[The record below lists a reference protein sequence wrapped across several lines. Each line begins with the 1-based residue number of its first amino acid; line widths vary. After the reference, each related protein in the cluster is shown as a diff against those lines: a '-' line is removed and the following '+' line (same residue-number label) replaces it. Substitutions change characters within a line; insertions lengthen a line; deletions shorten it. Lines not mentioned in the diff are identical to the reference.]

1 MTESRQ
7 RRFWGWGYE
16 DAGPDATELAA
27 VEAGLRHFL
36 GMNAFTARPRP
47 SLSGISLRAPR
58 VEKPPPLASILSDAP
73 YDRAAHTY
81 GRSYRD
87 LVRSTRGDFS
97 NPPDFV
103 AFPRTEDE
111 VVRVLAHCDAKRLAA
126 IPFGGGSSVCGGV
139 EPDPDGAFAG
149 SISIDLGRLDR
160 VLDVDPLSRAARV
173 QAGVLGPSLEE
184 QLRPSGLTLRHFP
197 QSFEFSSLG
206 GWIVT
211 RAGGHYAT
219 LYTHIDD
226 FVESVRVVTP
236 TGIVETRR
244 LPGSGAGPSPERLF
258 LGSEGIF
265 GIVTEAWMRLQA
277 RPRHR
282 ASFSAACPDFSR
294 GLDAVRALAQSGL
307 FPSNCRLLDSTEA
320 LLNGAGPGDRA
331 MLLVAFESADHSVQE
346 RIVRAAELC
355 RDHGAEVPE
364 RALVNRVASDGDRE
378 GAAGAWR
385 SAFLRAPYLR
395 DELVLRS
402 VFVETF
408 ETATTWDRLHALH
421 AAVTSAGKRAA
432 RETGGAALVT
442 CRITHAY
449 PDGAAPYFT
458 VIAPAVTGEE
468 LAQWDTI
475 KRAMTTAMLDNGGTT
490 THHHAVGRDFR
501 EYYERERSPGFAGAL
516 AAAKRALDPN
526 GILNPG
532 VLLKS

>member
-1 MTESRQ
+1 MPS

-16 DAGPDATELAA
+16 ESGPDAGQLSA
-27 VEAGLRHFL
+27 VQAGLRHFL
-36 GMNAFTARPRP
+36 GLTDFAPRPRP
-47 SLSGISLRAPR
+47 VLSSIPLRAPR
-58 VEKPPPLASILSDAP
+58 FERPSALASILSDSP
-73 YDRAAHTY
+73 HDRAAHAY

-103 AFPRTEDE
+103 AFPSTEED
-111 VVRVLAHCDAKRLAA
+111 VVRVLGFCDAKRLAA

-139 EPDPDGAFAG
+139 EPDPDGVFAG
-149 SISIDLGRLDR
+149 SVTIDLTHLDQ
-160 VLDVDPLSRAARV
+160 VLEVDPVSRAARI
-173 QAGVLGPSLEE
+173 QGGVLGPSLEE
-184 QLRPSGLTLRHFP
+184 QLRPSGFTLRHFP

-206 GWIVT
+206 GWIAT

-244 LPGSGAGPSPERLF
+244 LPGSGAGPSPERWF
-258 LGSEGIF
+258 LGSEGVF
-265 GIVTEAWMRLQA
+265 GVVTEAWMRLQE
-277 RPRHR
+277 RPKHR
-282 ASFSAACPDFSR
+282 ASFSASCPDFSR
-294 GLDAVRALAQSGL
+294 GLGAVRALAQSGL
-307 FPSNCRLLDSTEA
+307 FPSNCRLLDPMEA
-320 LLNGAGPGDRA
+320 LLNGAGGGDRA
-331 MLLVAFESADHSVQE
+331 MLLVAFESADHPVEE
-346 RIVRAAELC
+346 RIRRAAELC

-364 RALVNRVASDGDRE
+364 SALVSRSSADGDRD

-402 VFVETF
+402 IFVETF
-408 ETATTWDRLHALH
+408 ETAATWDRLPELH
-421 AAVTSAGKRAA
+421 ARVMAAGELAA
-432 RETGGAALVT
+432 RETTGAALVT

-458 VIAPAVTGEE
+458 VIAPAAPGDE
-468 LAQWDTI
+468 LAQWDRI
-475 KRAMTTAMLDNGGTT
+475 KRAITTAMLESGGTT

-501 EYYERERSPGFAGAL
+501 EYYERERSPGFARAL
-516 AAAKRALDPN
+516 VAAKRELDPN

-532 VLLKS
+532 VLIARA

>member
-1 MTESRQ
+1 MPS

-16 DAGPDATELAA
+16 ESGPDAAQLSA
-27 VEAGLRHFL
+27 VESGLRHFL
-36 GMNAFTARPRP
+36 GVTELVPKPRP
-47 SLSGISLRAPR
+47 VLSSISLRPPR
-58 VEKPPPLASILSDAP
+58 FEKPASLGSVLSDSA

-87 LVRSTRGDFS
+87 LVRATRGDFS

-103 AFPRTEDE
+103 AFPRTEDD
-111 VVRVLAHCDAKRLAA
+111 VVRVLAFCDAARLAA

-139 EPDPDGAFAG
+139 EPDPDGVFDG
-149 SISIDLGRLDR
+149 SVTIDLGHLDR
-160 VLDVDPLSRAARV
+160 VLEVEPISHAARI

-184 QLRPSGLTLRHFP
+184 QLRSSGFTLRHFP

-206 GWIVT
+206 GWVVT

-236 TGIVETRR
+236 TGIIETRR

-258 LGSEGIF
+258 LGSEGVF
-265 GIVTEAWMRLQA
+265 GIVTEAWMRLQV

-294 GLDAVRALAQSGL
+294 GLAAVRALAQSGL
-307 FPSNCRLLDSTEA
+307 FPSNCRLLDPMEA
-320 LLNGAGPGDRA
+320 LLNGAGSGDRA
-331 MLLVAFESADHSVQE
+331 MLLVAFESADHPVE
-346 RIVRAAELC
+346 TRIRRAAELC
-355 RDHGAEVPE
+355 RDHGAELPE
-364 RALVNRVASDGDRE
+364 SALVSRVTSDGDRG

-402 VFVETF
+402 MFVETF
-408 ETATTWDRLHALH
+408 ETATTWDRLPELH
-421 AAVTSAGKRAA
+421 ARVIAAGQHAA
-432 RETGGAALVT
+432 RETGAAALVT

-458 VIAPAVTGEE
+458 VITPAAPGEE
-468 LAQWDTI
+468 LAQWDRI
-475 KRAMTTAMLDNGGTT
+475 KRAITTAMLQSGGTT
-490 THHHAVGRDFR
+490 THHHGVGRDFR
-501 EYYERERSPGFAGAL
+501 EYYELERSPGFARAL
-516 AAAKRALDPN
+516 VAAKRELDPN

-532 VLLKS
+532 VLIGR